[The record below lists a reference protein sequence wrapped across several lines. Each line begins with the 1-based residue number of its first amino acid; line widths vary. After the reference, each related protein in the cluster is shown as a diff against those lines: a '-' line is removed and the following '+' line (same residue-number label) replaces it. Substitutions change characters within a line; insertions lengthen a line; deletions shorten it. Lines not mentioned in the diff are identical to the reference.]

1 MSFQPRSSCCPGGE
15 PKPPKPCGRMAG
27 RAVPLRASSD
37 EESDA
42 SGFCPN
48 AVMTSAHHS
57 AAEATH
63 CRARYRK
70 AGLLH
75 AGRREYGAAE
85 ILLEPIGDIGPER
98 LDLLRGTAIDI
109 D

>member
-1 MSFQPRSSCCPGGE
+1 MSFQPRSSCCPGGA
-15 PKPPKPCGRMAG
+15 PKPPKPCGRIAG

-37 EESDA
+37 DESDA

-48 AVMTSAHHS
+48 PVMASAHHT

-63 CRARYRK
+63 CRARRGK

-75 AGRREYGAAE
+75 AGRREHGAAE
-85 ILLEPIGDIGPER
+85 ILLEAIRDIGPER
-98 LDLLRGTAIDI
+98 LNLLRGAT
-109 D
+109 